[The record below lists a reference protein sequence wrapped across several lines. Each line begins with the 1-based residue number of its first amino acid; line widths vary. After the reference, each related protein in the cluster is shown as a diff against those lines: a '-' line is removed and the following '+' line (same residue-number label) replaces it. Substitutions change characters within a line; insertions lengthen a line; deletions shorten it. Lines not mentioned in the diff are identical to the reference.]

1 MAKRLNPR
9 NRPASE
15 RPKRPDSPPSTPPP
29 DEPPRPTTGS
39 SDLGRVEP
47 RAIEAEM
54 QQSYLDYAMSVI
66 VSRALPD
73 VRDGLKPVHRRIL
86 YAMGELGLRA
96 SARYRK
102 SALVVGEVLGKYHP
116 HSDTAVYDSL
126 VRMAQPFAMRAPL
139 VDGQGNFGSLDGD
152 TAAAMRYTEARLTK
166 VAEELLAD
174 IDKDAVDFVPN
185 YDGSQKEP
193 TVLPAK
199 VPNLLLNG
207 TVGIAVGMSTSIPPH
222 NLGELCAASS
232 ILIDNPH
239 ASVDD
244 LLKVLPGPDF
254 PTGGTVYGASDIK
267 AVYATGKGSIV
278 TRAKAEIVEEKS
290 GYRILVTEIPYQVNK
305 ATLVE
310 KIADLVREKKIDG
323 IRDLRDESNK
333 EGVRI
338 VIELKKDSYPKKVLN
353 RLYTTT
359 SLQESFHVNM
369 LALVDGLQ
377 PRVLT
382 LKMVLEEFLKHRQ
395 VVVRRRTAFELEQVK
410 KRLHILKGFLIA
422 LASLDAV
429 IKTIKDSADRED
441 AKQNLMKRFKL
452 SVLQADAI
460 LEIKLSQLANLE
472 RMRIEQEYKDKVRL
486 EKELEGILASPKRIL
501 GIIKT
506 ELASLQEKHG
516 TPRLTAVNRQ
526 PVGEFK
532 QEDLIPNEATV
543 VVITR
548 DGYIKRLPPDT
559 FKTQGRGGKGV
570 IGLTTKEEDSVEHL
584 IATMTHADLLFFT
597 TSGRVFQ
604 LKAYDVPAASRTAKG
619 QAIANFLELP
629 PSEKVSSVLSVKE
642 IGSAKFLVMVTKNG
656 VIKKVEINAFETVRR
671 AGLIAIR
678 LKPGDVLEWVKPSTG
693 KDNIILVS
701 REGQA
706 VRFTESDVRDMGRAA
721 AGVRGMRL
729 KKGDTIV
736 GMDVIAGGQNQGK
749 LFTVSTLGFGKR
761 TPLTQY
767 KVQGRGGSGIKTSDV
782 TAKTGPLVSAMVLT
796 EEREAFDFIII
807 SDKGQV
813 IRLPVK
819 SVSTLGRATQ
829 GVRLMRFKEVKD
841 EVANITLL

>member
-1 MAKRLNPR
+1 MAKQKRLKTIQ
-9 NRPASE
+9 SG
-15 RPKRPDSPPSTPPP
+15 PP
-29 DEPPRPTTGS
+29 DDTKPPEPTASAGS
-39 SDLGRVEP
+39 SDFGRVEP
-47 RAIEAEM
+47 RAIETEM

-66 VSRALPD
+66 VARALPD

-96 SARYRK
+96 NSKYRK

-116 HSDTAVYDSL
+116 HGDTAVYDSL
-126 VRMAQPFAMRAPL
+126 VRMAQPFSMRVPL

-166 VAEELLAD
+166 VSEEMLQD
-174 IDKDAVDFVPN
+174 IDKDSVDFVPN

-207 TVGIAVGMSTSIPPH
+207 TVGIAVGMATNIPPH
-222 NLGELCAASS
+222 NLGELCDAVAL
-232 ILIDNPH
+232 LIENSH
-239 ASVDD
+239 TSVEE
-244 LLKVLPGPDF
+244 LLRVMPGPDF
-254 PTGGTVYGASDIK
+254 PTGGTIYGASDIK
-267 AVYATGKGSIV
+267 AAYATGKGAIV
-278 TRAKAEIVEEKS
+278 TRAKAEIVEEK
-290 GYRILVTEIPYQVNK
+290 GGFRIVVSEIPYQVNK
-305 ATLVE
+305 STLVE
-310 KIADLVREKKIDG
+310 RIADLVREKKIEG
-323 IRDLRDESNK
+323 IKDLRDESNK

-359 SLQESFHVNM
+359 SLQETFHVNM
-369 LALVDGLQ
+369 LALVDGIQ

-395 VVVRRRTAFELEQVK
+395 IVVRRRTAFELTQVK

-429 IKTIKDSADRED
+429 IRTIKNSADRED
-441 AKQNLMKRFKL
+441 AKGNLMKRFKL
-452 SVLQADAI
+452 TAIQADAI
-460 LEIKLSQLANLE
+460 LEMKLSQLANLE
-472 RMRIEQEYKDKVRL
+472 RMRIEQEYKDKVKL
-486 EKELEGILASPKRIL
+486 EKELEGILSSPKKIL

-506 ELASLQEKHG
+506 ELVELKEKHG
-516 TPRLTAVNRQ
+516 TPRITAVNSQ
-526 PVGEFK
+526 PVGEFR

-570 IGLTTKEEDSVEHL
+570 IGLTTKEEDMVEQFF
-584 IATMTHADLLFFT
+584 ATNTHADLLFFT

-629 PSEKVSSVLSVKE
+629 PAEKVSSVLSMKE
-642 IGSAKFLVMVTKNG
+642 IGSSKFLVMATRSG
-656 VIKKVEINAFETVRR
+656 VIKKVEINAFENVRR
-671 AGLIAIR
+671 SGLIAIR
-678 LKPGDVLEWVKPSTG
+678 LKSGDILEWVKPSTG
-693 KDNIILVS
+693 KDDVILVS
-701 REGQA
+701 KLGQS
-706 VRFTESDVRDMGRAA
+706 VRFKESDVRDMGRAA

-729 KKGDTIV
+729 KKDDTVV
-736 GMDVIAGGQNQGK
+736 GMDVISAGSKGL
-749 LFTVSTLGFGKR
+749 LFTVSTLGYGKR
-761 TPLTQY
+761 TLLSQY

-782 TAKTGPLVSAMVLT
+782 TTKTGPLVSAMVVT
-796 EEREAFDFIII
+796 DTHEATDFIII

-829 GVRLMRFKEVKD
+829 GVRLMRFKEPKD
-841 EVANITLL
+841 EVANLTLL